1 MSKEKEMIEKN
12 IELSTEFS
20 RYLFEHP
27 ELEEK
32 IPAGAEIVLLP
43 EFDAELRDFNLQI
56 GKKIEAE
63 GNKVIYIRIASLK
76 PKIFSRLEGV
86 SLTLTSREHGDKQL
100 AI

>member
-1 MSKEKEMIEKN
+1 M
-12 IELSTEFS
+12 
-20 RYLFEHP
+20 
-27 ELEEK
+27 
-32 IPAGAEIVLLP
+32 
-43 EFDAELRDFNLQI
+43 

-100 AI
+100 AQLSAK